1 MDFLSMLGVIGGS
14 MLFGTIK
21 SYTGILDGK
30 IGSVIKPLQPA
41 LLTLAGIG
49 LPMAAQALGITDID
63 PAMFIT
69 APTTTIAMVTMRE
82 GMLRAR
88 GKK

>member
-49 LPMAAQALGITDID
+49 LPMATQALGITDID

>member
-1 MDFLSMLGVIGGS
+1 

-49 LPMAAQALGITDID
+49 LPMATQALGITDID

>member
-1 MDFLSMLGVIGGS
+1 MDFLAALGVVGGS
-14 MLFGTIK
+14 AFFGTLK
-21 SYTGILDGK
+21 SYTSILDGK
-30 IGSVIKPLQPA
+30 IGKVIKPLQPA

-49 LPMAAQALGITDID
+49 LPFLTQSLGIMEID
-63 PAMFIT
+63 PAVFVT

-82 GMLRAR
+82 GLLRAR

>member
-21 SYTGILDGK
+21 SYTGVLDGK

-41 LLTLAGIG
+41 LLTLAGIS
-49 LPMAAQALGITDID
+49 LPMATQALGITDID

-69 APTTTIAMVTMRE
+69 APTTTIAMVTLRE

>member
-21 SYTGILDGK
+21 SYTGVLDGK

-49 LPMAAQALGITDID
+49 LPMATQALGITDID

-69 APTTTIAMVTMRE
+69 APTTTIAMVTLRE